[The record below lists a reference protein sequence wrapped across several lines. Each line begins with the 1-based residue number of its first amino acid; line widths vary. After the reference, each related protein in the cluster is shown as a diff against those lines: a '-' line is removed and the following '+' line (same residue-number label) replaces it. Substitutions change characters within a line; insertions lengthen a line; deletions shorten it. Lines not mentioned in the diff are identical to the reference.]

1 MIAVTFGHF
10 RGDNRDIA
18 VTNLSMYGDFKEH
31 LKSFQPTDWMV
42 FTYLIY
48 QMTPK
53 TPAVVVPVGEIAK
66 NCGISESTVRS
77 AIKRLCTVKIGEQR
91 ILIVKHRNGSDGS
104 PMENLHVLL
113 PTADEVEW
121 FEGTVDSDPPVNS
134 EGGGTLNFE
143 GHYSKPCNSVGLLNI
158 NKPPIIPP
166 RSKKTTS
173 MPKDDD
179 PALPLFLAW
188 RHTVYPELD
197 DEYTLAEWKKAHI
210 VLRQMVHKGVTADD
224 VQRATSVLIRKW
236 KNRDMVTM
244 HALWSHWATAN
255 TLGSSGVVSQS
266 ALSAIRAAKGID

>member
-42 FTYLIY
+42 FTYLIF
-48 QMTPK
+48 QMTAK
-53 TPAVVVPVGEIAK
+53 TPAVAVSVGEIAK
-66 NCGISESTVRS
+66 NCGLSESTVRS
-77 AIKRLCTVKIGEQR
+77 TVKRLSTVKIGDQR
-91 ILIVKHRNGSDGS
+91 ILIVKQRTDSDGS
-104 PMENLHVLL
+104 PMQNLYVLL
-113 PTADEVEW
+113 PTNEEVEW
-121 FEGTVDSDPPVNS
+121 FEGTVDFGGTSNF
-134 EGGGTLNFE
+134 EGGGTSNFE
-143 GHYSKPCNSVGLLNI
+143 GHYSKPVNSVGLLNI

-166 RSKKTTS
+166 KPKKGVS
-173 MPKDDD
+173 LPKDDD

-188 RHTVYPELD
+188 RRTVYPELN
-197 DEYTLAEWKKAHI
+197 DEYTLAEWRKAHI
-210 VLRQMVHKGVTADD
+210 VLRQMIHKGVTEDD

-255 TLGSSGVVSQS
+255 TVGSSGIVSQG
-266 ALSAIRAAKGID
+266 ALSAIRAARGID